1 MSSILVPTTHTDKG
15 NYMEK
20 DLRQQ
25 IKDTILREGVIT
37 AGNLNDYANLA
48 VRISATDDTKLQE
61 FFDTELEEGQKYKVI
76 ISTDKDVN
84 ADCSFKDEKGF
95 YAHFYKK

>member
-1 MSSILVPTTHTDKG
+1 MKK
-15 NYMEK
+15 E
-20 DLRQQ
+20 DLRKQ

-48 VRISATDDTKLQE
+48 VRISATSDEKLQD
-61 FFDTELEEGQKYKVI
+61 FFDTELEEGRKYKVI
-76 ISTDKDVN
+76 VSTDDDVN

>member
-1 MSSILVPTTHTDKG
+1 
-15 NYMEK
+15 MEK
-20 DLRQQ
+20 ETLRQQ

-48 VRISATDDTKLQE
+48 VRISATDDAKLQE

-76 ISTDKDVN
+76 ISTDDDVN
-84 ADCSFKDEKGF
+84 ADCSYKDEKGF